1 MQIDKNSVVAFHYE
15 LRDSSGDI
23 LESNFDETA
32 TLYLHGANNILP
44 GLEKAFA
51 GREAGEE
58 FETTLPPEQ
67 AYGIVQENQRQRIP
81 AKYLKH
87 EGKLKPGQIV
97 RFNTDQGMRTATV
110 LKVGKFSVDIDS
122 NHPLAGKTLTFRI
135 RIDSVREATADEQAH
150 GHAHGE
156 GGHQH

>member
-1 MQIDKNSVVAFHYE
+1 MGSEMCI
-15 LRDSSGDI
+15 RD
-23 LESNFDETA
+23 
-32 TLYLHGANNILP
+32 
-44 GLEKAFA
+44 
-51 GREAGEE
+51 R
-58 FETTLPPEQ
+58 
-67 AYGIVQENQRQRIP
+67 
-81 AKYLKH
+81 
-87 EGKLKPGQIV
+87 
-97 RFNTDQGMRTATV
+97 GMRTATV